1 LELFNKKLLKKI
13 LGKRGVD
20 FVRSIRDAHPKKMSI
35 NKHGKH
41 FTVDST
47 KIRSYK
53 FWKGY
58 VHEGWEDGTFKIFD
72 KFLDKN
78 HSYIDIGSY
87 IGPTVLYGSQLTKHC
102 FAIEP
107 DPIAFQELKNN
118 IELNDNLKSHIT
130 LSKYCITDSVGVTKL
145 FTSGRLKDGGGSG
158 STLFPDLDDG
168 FVDQNKMN
176 FWEVQTITMQK
187 FIQSLSITDC
197 NFIKI
202 DIEGAEFNLIPSM
215 SDYIKNQKPTLLIE
229 IHLKYVE
236 NPMKKLDLMF
246 QTLDVY
252 NYIYDVDLLKK
263 IDKNEL
269 LNLARSHDI
278 IHILLTDIEIH
289 SFKTN

>member
-1 LELFNKKLLKKI
+1 MELLNKKLIKKI
-13 LGKRGVD
+13 LGKQGVN
-20 FVRSIRDAHPKKMSI
+20 FVRSIKDAHPKKMSI
-35 NKHGKH
+35 SKHGKH

-58 VHEGWEDGTFKIFD
+58 VHGGWEDGTFKIFD

-87 IGPTVLYGSQLTKHC
+87 IGPTVLYGSQLAKHC

-118 IELNDNLKSHIT
+118 IELNDHLKSHIT
-130 LSKYCITDSVGVTKL
+130 LSKYCITDSVGVSKL
-145 FTSGRLKDGGGSG
+145 FTTGKLEDGGGSG

-168 FVDQNKMN
+168 LVNEGQMN
-176 FWEVQTITMQK
+176 FWEVQTITIQQ

-215 SDYIKNQKPTLLIE
+215 SDYLKNQKPTLLIE
-229 IHLKYVE
+229 IHLTFVKD
-236 NPMKKLDLMF
+236 PMKKLEIMF
-246 QTLDVY
+246 QTLDAY
-252 NYIYDVDLLKK
+252 DHIYDVDLLKK

-269 LNLARSHDI
+269 LNIARSHEI
-278 IHILLTDIEIH
+278 IHILLTDIEISH
-289 SFKTN
+289 F

>member
-1 LELFNKKLLKKI
+1 MLDKKLIKKI
-13 LGKRGVD
+13 LGKRGVN
-20 FVRSIRDAHPKKMSI
+20 FVRSIKDAHPKKMSI
-35 NKHGKH
+35 SKYGKH

-53 FWKGY
+53 FWKEY
-58 VHEGWEDGTFKIFD
+58 VHGGWEDGIFKIFD

-87 IGPTVLYGSQLTKHC
+87 IGPTVLYGSQLAKHC

-118 IELNDNLKSHIT
+118 IELNDHLKSHIT